1 MQRVGESLGV
11 LCGLGPDTCENITN
25 IKLMFTANVT
35 GNIRNTYCYGNKA
48 MCVTNKH
55 WRKMYLFSEWKVL
68 DKNIQNMDLGAIT
81 T

>member
-55 WRKMYLFSEWKVL
+55 
-68 DKNIQNMDLGAIT
+68 
-81 T
+81 